1 MNITLRPHQS
11 MTRVSAETSAS
22 GLLQDTRLAT
32 QRLQDAFSSTPS
44 ASGIENQDIYRSV
57 VVGAG
62 IGGVSGAISGLFN
75 PRATVQKSTLVG
87 ATAGAVSGAVVGV
100 ITKQSS
106 SRSQAMLHSSL
117 ASAGIGV
124 LQNAVVGKHSL
135 KDVAVGAFSGAFR
148 GAVVSYQLYERGAQ
162 RATPESQAP

>member
-1 MNITLRPHQS
+1 
-11 MTRVSAETSAS
+11 MTQVSAETPAR

-32 QRLQDAFSSTPS
+32 HRLQDTILSAPSTS
-44 ASGIENQDIYRSV
+44 ASGVKNQDIYRSV
-57 VVGAG
+57 IVGAG

-75 PRATVQKSTLVG
+75 PKATVQKSTLVG

-100 ITKQSS
+100 ITKQSTS
-106 SRSQAMLHSSL
+106 KSQAMLHSSL

-124 LQNAVVGKHSL
+124 LQNAVVGKHTF
-135 KDVAVGAFSGAFR
+135 KDVAVGALSGAFR